1 MNLVVKY
8 VTLLIIGL
16 VAGLIAGG
24 LGTSTA
30 YALILGLVFTGVS
43 KDYKH
48 AAALTLF
55 TGYEYMRKGIDH
67 AISEDN
73 KN

>member
-30 YALILGLVFTGVS
+30 YDLILGLVFPGV
-43 KDYKH
+43 
-48 AAALTLF
+48 
-55 TGYEYMRKGIDH
+55 
-67 AISEDN
+67 
-73 KN
+73 